1 MNPIIFFIPFVV
13 AIIYALLAKNSRVVR
28 LSSMIFSLIGG
39 IAVFSYAIRGF
50 LSDAGTWSDGWWLLD
65 GFSALMVMLIAFL
78 YMSAVAVSYRYIMH
92 EYEEKMI
99 TLNDLKMYFAL
110 LHLFALCMIVTVL
123 ANNVLLLWI
132 TLEGTTLS
140 STFLVGLY
148 RRKTSI
154 EAAWKYMIICSTG
167 ITLGLIG
174 ILLMS
179 HGAHVGGVLN
189 SNIFTLSV
197 LMENAS
203 LINLEIVRWAFVF
216 IFVGFGAKVGLVPM
230 HTWLPD
236 AHSKAP
242 SPISAIFSGILLNV
256 ALYAIIRF
264 KFVTDAALGDSA
276 WTGNLFLIFGL
287 LSVILPA
294 FMMLVQKNY
303 KRMLAYSSVEHMGL
317 IVFALALYPLGALAA
332 VMHMI
337 GHALV
342 KSLLF
347 FGAGEILINWKTTNI
362 EKVKELMK
370 HAPYTGTLFLL
381 GILSIIAIPP
391 SALFISEYT
400 MFANAIS
407 VYPKISIVLFVA
419 LAIIAYAM
427 LKLTVTML
435 FSKAGGDKDEIIS
448 KRETWNI
455 THTVMTLQLVLMVAV
470 SFWFTTDAGVKNIN
484 SIVEDAIFIS
494 K

>member
-13 AIIYALLAKNSRVVR
+13 ALIYALLAKNARSVR
-28 LSSMIFSLIGG
+28 LSSLIFSLIGG
-39 IAVFSYAIRGF
+39 VAIFSYAFRHF
-50 LSDAGTWSDGWWLLD
+50 VSLKGTWSDSWWLLD
-65 GFSALMVMLIAFL
+65 DFSSLMVMLIAFL
-78 YMSAVAVSYRYIMH
+78 YVMAVMVSNRYIGH
-92 EYEEKMI
+92 EYEEKI
-99 TLNDLKMYFAL
+99 ISLDDLKMYFAL
-110 LHLFALCMIVTVL
+110 LHLFVLCMLVTVL

-154 EAAWKYMIICSTG
+154 EAAWKYIIICSTG
-167 ITLGLIG
+167 ISLGLVG

-179 HGAHVGGVLN
+179 HGAHVGGM
-189 SNIFTLSV
+189 SGSDIFTLSA
-197 LMENAS
+197 LMGNGAI
-203 LINLEIVRWAFVF
+203 INSEIVRWAFVF

-264 KFVTDAALGDSA
+264 KFVTDTALGNSN
-276 WTGNLFLIFGL
+276 WSGHLLLFFG
-287 LSVILPA
+287 VISIVLPA

-317 IVFALALYPLGALAA
+317 IVFSLAIYPIGAVAA

-337 GHALV
+337 GHTLV

-347 FGAGEILINWKTTNI
+347 FGAGEILINWKTTNV

-381 GILSIIAIPP
+381 GILSIVAIPP
-391 SALFISEYT
+391 SALFISEYV
-400 MFANAIS
+400 MFSNAI
-407 VYPKISIVLFVA
+407 VQYPKIALLIFVS

-435 FSKAGGDKDEIIS
+435 FSRADNDKESITP
-448 KRETWNI
+448 KKETWNV
-455 THTVMTLQLVLMVAV
+455 THSVMVLQLLLMLGL
-470 SFWFTTDAGVKNIN
+470 SFWFTTESGAVVIN
-484 SIVEDAIFIS
+484 SIVKDAIFIS